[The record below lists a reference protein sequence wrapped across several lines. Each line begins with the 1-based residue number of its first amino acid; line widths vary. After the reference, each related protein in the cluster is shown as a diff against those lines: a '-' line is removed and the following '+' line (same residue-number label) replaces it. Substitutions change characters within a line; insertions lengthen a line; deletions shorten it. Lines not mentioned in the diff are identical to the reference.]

1 MRLLVGC
8 LIALLSLS
16 LHAQTEEALLEK
28 VRKGEIG
35 QRADQ
40 SRQLQAYRNASDSER
55 EQMIKE
61 ARERRDQLQ
70 EESLELEETARA
82 NDKTYDSKINE
93 LRAAMG
99 PNASMFGTLQ
109 ELSGEL
115 IGLFRNSPTTLQYP
129 DREEWLTGFK
139 ERMEKASEIFS
150 IQELERLWF
159 MIQQEITASARI
171 VSLTTEVLGESGTR
185 ESRDVVRIG
194 KFGLVSTDPEPAYLT
209 WDPTARRA
217 SLLQRQ
223 PEGGALGSVEEYLSG
238 DDGLNAVAIDPTGG
252 SLLSRLVDAPSIGD
266 RIDQGGFIGKLI
278 ILLGIVGVVI
288 AVAKLISIMIVST
301 KVAAQKAHLDQP
313 RDDNPLGRMM
323 QVYER
328 NKDVDTETLE
338 MRLGE
343 AILEER
349 PKVDRY
355 VGFIKVIAAVAPL
368 MGLMGTVIGMIAT
381 FQAITL
387 FGTGDPKTMAG
398 GISQALVTTVLGL
411 TVAIPTVLLHALVS
425 SRATSLVNTLKHQTA
440 GLIAERMEERAAKS

>member
-1 MRLLVGC
+1 MRVLFGLLA
-8 LIALLSLS
+8 ALLSVS
-16 LHAQTEEALLEK
+16 LHAQTEEDLLEK

-40 SRQLQAYRNASDSER
+40 GRQLQAYRNATDSAR
-55 EQMIKE
+55 EAMLEE

-70 EESLELEETARA
+70 KESRELEETARA
-82 NDKTYDSKINE
+82 NDKTYDRKINE
-93 LRAAMG
+93 LRTTMG
-99 PNASMFGTLQ
+99 PNAAMFGTLQ
-109 ELSGEL
+109 GLSDEL

-129 DREEWLTGFK
+129 DREEWLAGFK
-139 ERMEKASEIFS
+139 ARMEKASEIFS
-150 IQELERLWF
+150 VEELERLWF
-159 MIQQEITASARI
+159 MMQQEITASARS
-171 VSLTTEVLGESGTR
+171 VSLTTEVLGESGNR
-185 ESRDVVRIG
+185 ERREVVRIG
-194 KFGLVSTDPEPAYLT
+194 KFGLVSRDPEPAYLT

-223 PEGGALGSVEEYLSG
+223 PEGGALDSVDQYLSSNG
-238 DDGLNAVAIDPTGG
+238 TLNAVAIDPTGG
-252 SLLSRLVDAPSIGD
+252 SLLSRLVDAPSISD
-266 RIDQGGFIGKLI
+266 RIDQGGLIGRLI
-278 ILLGIVGVVI
+278 ILLGLIGV
-288 AVAKLISIMIVST
+288 AVAIAKLVSIMVMSA
-301 KVAAQKAHLDQP
+301 KVAAQKANLDQL

-323 QVYER
+323 RVYER
-328 NKDVDTETLE
+328 NKDADPETLE

-355 VGFIKVIAAVAPL
+355 VSFIKVIAAVAPL

-440 GLIAERMEERAAKS
+440 GLIAERMEAQAVKS